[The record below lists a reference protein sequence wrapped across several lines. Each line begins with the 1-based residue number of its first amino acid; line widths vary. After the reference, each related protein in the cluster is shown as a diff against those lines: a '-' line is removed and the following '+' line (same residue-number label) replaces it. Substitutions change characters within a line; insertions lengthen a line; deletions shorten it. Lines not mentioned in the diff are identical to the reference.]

1 MRDTLSSEFPS
12 LTYSILLFPFK
23 NLIHRFSAE
32 GREVLQ
38 LQRLYHVECALL
50 VLLEV
55 GSLDMMLIGF
65 LRGVDFEDANLS
77 LGRLVLTI
85 VFLQL

>member
-38 LQRLYHVECALL
+38 LQRLHHVEGALL
-50 VLLEV
+50 VFLEV
-55 GSLDMMLIGF
+55 GGLDVVLIGF
-65 LRGVDFEDANLS
+65 LRGIDFEDANLS

>member
-1 MRDTLSSEFPS
+1 M
-12 LTYSILLFPFK
+12 
-23 NLIHRFSAE
+23 
-32 GREVLQ
+32 Q
-38 LQRLYHVECALL
+38 LQRLHHVEGALL
-50 VLLEV
+50 VFLEV
-55 GSLDMMLIGF
+55 GSLDVVLVGL